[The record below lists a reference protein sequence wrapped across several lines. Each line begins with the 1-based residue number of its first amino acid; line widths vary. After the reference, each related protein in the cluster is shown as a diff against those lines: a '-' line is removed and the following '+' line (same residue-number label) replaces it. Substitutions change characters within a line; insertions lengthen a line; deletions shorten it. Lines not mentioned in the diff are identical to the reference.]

1 MKWGRFFHVST
12 FRDDMYR
19 KFFGLKK
26 RPFILSPDPEFL
38 YLSKVHDL
46 ALTHLEYGIVHNVG
60 FLALT
65 GDVGAGKTT
74 LLKYLFEKVKDSL
87 DVAMVFNTN
96 LDPVSFL
103 EMLAREFELDAPSR
117 AKTDLFDTLA
127 EHFIEEYS
135 KGNRC
140 VVIVDEAQ
148 NLPTETFEELRM
160 LSNLEVGSDFLL
172 QIILVGQPQLRER
185 LSDHSL
191 AQLAQRISVHF
202 HLTPLPLNEV
212 GNYIDHRLKV
222 AGYSDAEPLFLE
234 DAVDSIGQLSKGI
247 PRVINSIC
255 DACLTYAF
263 ADDLRQVS
271 REMVERVIKD
281 NELLV
286 AFIEEKT
293 QQGKELPAAKA
304 REDHGSTEMTGV
316 RDMLSRVIGRLEA
329 LEMRMN
335 MLETAEKDKL
345 VGVLQAMLTRE
356 RERSRELEQKL
367 VALGYKFKEA
377 QKKLA
382 SFEEEAEEPLKRKN
396 SKFWEVFGGKK

>member
-1 MKWGRFFHVST
+1 
-12 FRDDMYR
+12 MYR

-38 YLSKVHDL
+38 YLSRVHDL

-87 DVAMVFNTN
+87 DIAMVFNTN
-96 LDPVSFL
+96 LDPASFL
-103 EMLAREFELDAPSR
+103 EMLTREFELNPSSNS
-117 AKTDLFDTLA
+117 KTDLFDALA
-127 EHFIEEYS
+127 DHFISEYS

-191 AQLAQRISVHF
+191 SQLAQRISVHF

-212 GNYIDHRLKV
+212 GEYINHRLKI
-222 AGYSDAEPLFLE
+222 AGYSDPDPLFLD
-234 DAVDSIGQLSKGI
+234 DAIEFIGQLSKGI

-263 ADDLRQVS
+263 ADDLKQVS
-271 REMVERVIKD
+271 KEVVERVIKD

-293 QQGKELPAAKA
+293 CKEDEQPVAKPIK
-304 REDHGSTEMTGV
+304 EVSSEEMSNL
-316 RDMLSRVIGRLEA
+316 RDLLAKVLGRLEA

-345 VGVLQAMLTRE
+345 VGVLQAMLAKE
-356 RERSRELEQKL
+356 RERSQDLEQK
-367 VALGYKFKEA
+367 VIALGYKYKEL
-377 QKKLA
+377 QRKV
-382 SFEEEAEEPLKRKN
+382 SSSGSEEAEDQFRIKRKN

>member
-1 MKWGRFFHVST
+1 
-12 FRDDMYR
+12 MYR

-38 YLSKVHDL
+38 YLSRVHDL

-87 DVAMVFNTN
+87 DIAMVFNTN
-96 LDPVSFL
+96 LDPASFL
-103 EMLAREFELDAPSR
+103 EMLTREFELNPSSNS
-117 AKTDLFDTLA
+117 KTDLFDALA
-127 EHFIEEYS
+127 DHFISEYS

-191 AQLAQRISVHF
+191 SQLAQRISVHF

-212 GNYIDHRLKV
+212 GEYINHRLKI
-222 AGYSDAEPLFLE
+222 AGYSDPDPLFLD
-234 DAVDSIGQLSKGI
+234 DAIEFIGQLSKGI

-263 ADDLRQVS
+263 ADDLKQVS
-271 REMVERVIKD
+271 KEVVERVIKD

-293 QQGKELPAAKA
+293 CKEDEQTVA
-304 REDHGSTEMTGV
+304 RPIKEVSSEEMTNL
-316 RDMLSRVIGRLEA
+316 RDLLAKVLGRLEA

-345 VGVLQAMLTRE
+345 VGVLQAMLAKE
-356 RERSRELEQKL
+356 RERSQDLEQK
-367 VALGYKFKEA
+367 VIALGYKYKEL
-377 QKKLA
+377 QRKV
-382 SFEEEAEEPLKRKN
+382 SSSGSEEAEDQFRIKRKN

>member
-1 MKWGRFFHVST
+1 
-12 FRDDMYR
+12 
-19 KFFGLKK
+19 
-26 RPFILSPDPEFL
+26 
-38 YLSKVHDL
+38 

-87 DVAMVFNTN
+87 DIAMVFNTN
-96 LDPVSFL
+96 LDPASFL
-103 EMLAREFELDAPSR
+103 EMLTREFELNPSSNS
-117 AKTDLFDTLA
+117 KTDLFDALA
-127 EHFIEEYS
+127 DHFISEYS

-191 AQLAQRISVHF
+191 SQLAQRISVHF

-212 GNYIDHRLKV
+212 GEYINHRLKI
-222 AGYSDAEPLFLE
+222 AGYSDPDPLFLD
-234 DAVDSIGQLSKGI
+234 DAIEFIGQLSKGI

-263 ADDLRQVS
+263 ADDLKQVS
-271 REMVERVIKD
+271 KEVVERVIKD

-293 QQGKELPAAKA
+293 CKEDEQTVA
-304 REDHGSTEMTGV
+304 RPIKEVSSEEMTNL
-316 RDMLSRVIGRLEA
+316 RDLLAKVLGRLEA

-345 VGVLQAMLTRE
+345 VGVLQAMLAKE
-356 RERSRELEQKL
+356 RERSQDLEQK
-367 VALGYKFKEA
+367 VIALGYKYKEL
-377 QKKLA
+377 QRKV
-382 SFEEEAEEPLKRKN
+382 SSSGSEEAEDQFRIKRKN

>member
-1 MKWGRFFHVST
+1 
-12 FRDDMYR
+12 MYR

-38 YLSKVHDL
+38 YLSRVHDL
-46 ALTHLEYGIVHNVG
+46 ALTHLEYGIIHNVG

-87 DVAMVFNTN
+87 DIAMVFNTN
-96 LDPVSFL
+96 LDPTSFL
-103 EMLAREFELDAPSR
+103 EMLSREFELDPPSR
-117 AKTDLFDTLA
+117 TKTDLFDALA
-127 EHFIEEYS
+127 EHFINQYS
-135 KGNRC
+135 RGNRC

-185 LSDHSL
+185 LSDYSL

-202 HLTPLPLNEV
+202 HLTPLPHNEV
-212 GNYIDHRLKV
+212 GQYIDHRLKV
-222 AGYSDAEPLFLE
+222 AGYSGSDPLFE
-234 DAVDSIGQLSKGI
+234 EGAVDYIGTLSKGI

-255 DACLTYAF
+255 DACLTYAY
-263 ADDLRQVS
+263 ADDLKQVS
-271 REMVERVIKD
+271 REVVEKVIKD

-286 AFIEEKT
+286 SFIEEKT
-293 QQGKELPAAKA
+293 QQEKKVETAAPADGSSTGEMANMRDLLAK
-304 REDHGSTEMTGV
+304 V
-316 RDMLSRVIGRLEA
+316 LGRLES

-345 VGVLQAMLTRE
+345 VGVLQAMLARE
-356 RERSRELEQKL
+356 RERSQDLEQK
-367 VALGYKFKEA
+367 VIALGYKYKEL
-377 QKKLA
+377 QKRLSSMESDK
-382 SFEEEAEEPLKRKN
+382 SAEQPEKKN

>member
-1 MKWGRFFHVST
+1 
-12 FRDDMYR
+12 MYR

-38 YLSKVHDL
+38 YLSRVHDL
-46 ALTHLEYGIVHNVG
+46 ALTHLEYGIIHNVG

-87 DVAMVFNTN
+87 DIAMVFNTN
-96 LDPVSFL
+96 LDPTSFL
-103 EMLAREFELDAPSR
+103 EMLTREFELNPSSR
-117 AKTDLFDTLA
+117 NKTDLFDALTD
-127 EHFIEEYS
+127 HFINEYS

-160 LSNLEVGSDFLL
+160 LSNLEMGSDFLL

-185 LSDHSL
+185 LSDYSL
-191 AQLAQRISVHF
+191 SQLAQRISVHF

-212 GNYIDHRLKV
+212 GAYISHRLKV
-222 AGYSDAEPLFLE
+222 AGYSGSDPLFLN
-234 DAVDSIGQLSKGI
+234 DAIDTIGRLSRGI

-255 DACLTYAF
+255 DACMTYAF
-263 ADDLRQVS
+263 ADDLKQVS
-271 REMVERVIKD
+271 AEVVERVIKD

-286 AFIEEKT
+286 AFIEDKT
-293 QQGKELPAAKA
+293 QQQKGAPSPKVTGKQDSVEMSNLRDLLAK
-304 REDHGSTEMTGV
+304 V
-316 RDMLSRVIGRLEA
+316 LGRLES

-335 MLETAEKDKL
+335 MLETGEKDKL
-345 VGVLQAMLTRE
+345 VGVLQAMLARE
-356 RERSRELEQKL
+356 RERAQDLEQK
-367 VALGYKFKEA
+367 VIALGYKYKEL
-377 QKKLA
+377 QKKL
-382 SFEEEAEEPLKRKN
+382 SDYDSEKLEEQERRKN

>member
-1 MKWGRFFHVST
+1 
-12 FRDDMYR
+12 MYR

-38 YLSKVHDL
+38 YLSRVHDL

-87 DVAMVFNTN
+87 DIAMVFNTN
-96 LDPVSFL
+96 LDPASFL
-103 EMLAREFELDAPSR
+103 EMLTREFELNPSSNS
-117 AKTDLFDTLA
+117 KTDLFDALA
-127 EHFIEEYS
+127 DHFISEYS

-191 AQLAQRISVHF
+191 SQLAQRISVHF

-212 GNYIDHRLKV
+212 GEYINHRLKI
-222 AGYSDAEPLFLE
+222 AGYSDPDPLFLD
-234 DAVDSIGQLSKGI
+234 DAIEFIGQLSKGI

-263 ADDLRQVS
+263 ADDLKQVS
-271 REMVERVIKD
+271 KQVVERVIKD

-293 QQGKELPAAKA
+293 CKEDEQTVA
-304 REDHGSTEMTGV
+304 RPVNEVSSEEMTNL
-316 RDMLSRVIGRLEA
+316 RDLLAKVLGRLEA

-345 VGVLQAMLTRE
+345 VGVLQAMLAKE
-356 RERSRELEQKL
+356 RERSQDLEQK
-367 VALGYKFKEA
+367 VIALGYKYKEL
-377 QKKLA
+377 QRKV
-382 SFEEEAEEPLKRKN
+382 SSSGSEEAEDQFRIKRKN

>member
-1 MKWGRFFHVST
+1 
-12 FRDDMYR
+12 MYR

-38 YLSKVHDL
+38 YLSRVHDL

-87 DVAMVFNTN
+87 DIAMVFNTN
-96 LDPVSFL
+96 LDPASFL
-103 EMLAREFELDAPSR
+103 EMLTREFELNPSSNS
-117 AKTDLFDTLA
+117 KTDLFDALA
-127 EHFIEEYS
+127 DHFISEYS

-191 AQLAQRISVHF
+191 SQLAQRISVHF

-212 GNYIDHRLKV
+212 GEYINHRLKI
-222 AGYSDAEPLFLE
+222 AGYSDPDPLFLD
-234 DAVDSIGQLSKGI
+234 DAIEFIGQLSKGI

-263 ADDLRQVS
+263 ADDLKQVS
-271 REMVERVIKD
+271 KQVVERVIKD

-293 QQGKELPAAKA
+293 CKEDEQTVA
-304 REDHGSTEMTGV
+304 RPVNEVSSEEMTNL
-316 RDMLSRVIGRLEA
+316 RDLLAKVLGRLEA
-329 LEMRMN
+329 LEMRVN

-345 VGVLQAMLTRE
+345 VGVLQAMLAKE
-356 RERSRELEQKL
+356 RERSQDLEQK
-367 VALGYKFKEA
+367 VIALGYKYKEL
-377 QKKLA
+377 QRKV
-382 SFEEEAEEPLKRKN
+382 SSSGSEEAEDQFRIKRKN

>member
-1 MKWGRFFHVST
+1 
-12 FRDDMYR
+12 MYR

-74 LLKYLFEKVKDSL
+74 LLKYLFEQVKDSL
-87 DVAMVFNTN
+87 DIALVFNTN

-103 EMLAREFELDAPSR
+103 EMLAREFELNPPSR
-117 AKTDLFDTLA
+117 SKTDLFDTLA

-172 QIILVGQPQLRER
+172 QILLVGQPQLRER
-185 LSDHSL
+185 LSDYSL

-212 GNYIDHRLKV
+212 GCYIDHRLKV
-222 AGYSDAEPLFLE
+222 AGYSGSEPLFLD
-234 DAVDSIGQLSKGI
+234 DAVDSIGRLSRGI

-263 ADDLRQVS
+263 ADDLKQVS
-271 REMVERVIKD
+271 GEVVEKVIKD
-281 NELLV
+281 NELLG
-286 AFIEEKT
+286 AFVEEKT
-293 QQGKELPAAKA
+293 REEKEPLAVEH
-304 REDHGSTEMTGV
+304 RENFGSSELSGM
-316 RDMLSRVIGRLEA
+316 RELLSRIAGRLDA

-345 VGVLQAMLTRE
+345 VGVLQAMLMKE
-356 RERSRELEQKL
+356 RQRSQELEQKI
-367 VALGYKFKEA
+367 VALGFKYKEA

-382 SFEEEAEEPLKRKN
+382 LLEGDESEEQLKKKN